1 MAMDDPAASP
11 PGSRTEY
18 AEDRTILASERTFA
32 SWLRTGYAGIGI
44 GLAFNAL
51 FVRLEPPWVPRLMA
65 TAFLAIAI
73 TIFISAD
80 RRACAVLSRLKAHT
94 VTTARSSHLRLI
106 TIISVIATVALI
118 AAMWLLPFQV
128 AESPR

>member
-1 MAMDDPAASP
+1 MKDSAASEP
-11 PGSRTEY
+11 SDRTDF

-51 FVRLEPPWVPRLMA
+51 FVRLEPPWVPRLMS
-65 TAFLAIAI
+65 TAFLVIAI
-73 TIFISAD
+73 TVFVTAD

-94 VTTARSSHLRLI
+94 ISTAKSSNLRLI
-106 TIISVIATVALI
+106 TVISVLATLALI
-118 AAMWLLPFQV
+118 GAIWLLPFK
-128 AESPR
+128 AAGPGA